1 MKHHEAPKI
10 MRELFSQV
18 NLSYNLRKDTKFRS
32 YSVKTVRYGSETL
45 SYLGPK
51 IWNLIPPEIK
61 ISETLEIFRK
71 KLKDGSQID
80 THVGSAKLL
89 S

>member
-1 MKHHEAPKI
+1 